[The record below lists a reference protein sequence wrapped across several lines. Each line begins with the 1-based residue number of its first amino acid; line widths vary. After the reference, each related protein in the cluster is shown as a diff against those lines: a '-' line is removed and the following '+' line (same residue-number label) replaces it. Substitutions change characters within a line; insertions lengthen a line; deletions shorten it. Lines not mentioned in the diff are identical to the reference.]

1 MRIAIDITEAINGWR
16 LDIIEDL
23 GQASKTRRENVETQ
37 DQAFLYLKVY
47 AEQQLRRKPPINT
60 MDVI

>member
-16 LDIIEDL
+16 LDIMED
-23 GQASKTRRENVETQ
+23 GFRPRKENVETR

-47 AEQQLRRKPPINT
+47 VEQQLKRKPPINT